1 MVHLIF
7 VCKYRKKLLVK
18 YGSQIKGV
26 ITLNVTLYTTHCP
39 KCDILEK
46 KMLSKGIPFSVV
58 DNVKE
63 MLVLGIVQAPML
75 QVDGN
80 LMDFVTANNWVNWW
94 DCE

>member
-1 MVHLIF
+1 M
-7 VCKYRKKLLVK
+7 
-18 YGSQIKGV
+18 
-26 ITLNVTLYTTHCP
+26 NVTLYTTHCP